1 MKKGS
6 ENFSNQKNLINARK
20 NLKCKN
26 VDLPLAKKA
35 LILISIVGLLE
46 LWLRTHQLFL
56 KGILIFTVLIM
67 NNTLIKIFNTLD
79 INFSSFKLRIFRR
92 CRFIK
97 NTYKNAVFMSLLRK
111 RTMRFPFKFR
121 LLLYVF
127 VGHSTVVDSF

>member
-1 MKKGS
+1 MKY
-6 ENFSNQKNLINARK
+6 LRK
-20 NLKCKN
+20 NLSVSLPKARFWFPIKN

-56 KGILIFTVLIM
+56 KGILILTVLIM

-79 INFSSFKLRIFRR
+79 INFSSFKLRIFRL

-97 NTYKNAVFMSLLRK
+97 ITYKNVVFMSLLRK
-111 RTMRFPFKFR
+111 STLRFPFKFR